1 MDNSIFK
8 EFKIASKADINIIEK
23 YKDLIPLQL
32 KSAWENYGFGTI
44 LNGYLKIVNPDEYQS
59 IINMS
64 YFRANVSKP
73 ILITAFGDIITWEE
87 NKYIGIIRYNKGN
100 FNIISSGF
108 KYFFSDLLDEYFVGK
123 HLQVDKYIQ
132 AIEKYGELE
141 YDECFGYVP
150 LLGLGGSEKVE
161 NLRKVKIREH
171 IELITQLVGKI
182 E

>member
-73 ILITAFGDIITWEE
+73 ILITAF
-87 NKYIGIIRYNKGN
+87 
-100 FNIISSGF
+100 F
-108 KYFFSDLLDEYFVGK
+108 
-123 HLQVDKYIQ
+123 H
-132 AIEKYGELE
+132 
-141 YDECFGYVP
+141 
-150 LLGLGGSEKVE
+150 
-161 NLRKVKIREH
+161 
-171 IELITQLVGKI
+171 
-182 E
+182 